1 MILLNCLTNL
11 DNLGNLLLTPIAYFE
26 MYSLYSLKSLL
37 FKSCSIKPNSSLNS
51 SKNMFKPS
59 LSNVKFLDNMYVILF
74 ASYSSAFNV
83 LVLLEFKFNDNDW
96 RMLVNI
102 LKFWFYMS
110 INWSWYVLNNLVVSL
125 FCTDL
130 NKCLGI
136 ISFFKIEDV
145 SLFSLYFIALRIL
158 VILFNL
164 SSRFI
169 VEFWLL
175 LTLFV
180 LRLLWLPLPVVGLV
194 EDVSLFVVSFIVSL
208 FA

>member
-1 MILLNCLTNL
+1 
-11 DNLGNLLLTPIAYFE
+11 
-26 MYSLYSLKSLL
+26 
-37 FKSCSIKPNSSLNS
+37 
-51 SKNMFKPS
+51 MFKPS